1 MIDKDIREKVLKEI
15 SKYIPADVDKDIEK
29 GIYMFSEEYAE
40 SNGTP
45 FLLEQIYNSKA
56 EEIINIFKSKNLQF
70 IITKL
75 KNEEFKPEKIAFMSS
90 DELSP
95 DTKIKNKDKNDDG
108 GTKGL
113 VDCPKCKKSN
123 VKTTEIQR
131 RAADEPA
138 DVYATCLECGHVFMI

>member
-29 GIYMFSEEYAE
+29 GIYMFSEDYAE

-56 EEIINIFKSKNLQF
+56 EELIDIFKSKNLQF

-75 KNEEFKPEKIAFMSS
+75 KNEEFDPKKIAYLSIE
-90 DELSP
+90 ELSP
-95 DTKIKNKDKNDDG
+95 PTTIDKNENNDG

-123 VKTTEIQR
+123 VKTKEIQTR
-131 RAADEPA
+131 SADEPA
-138 DVYATCLECGHVFMI
+138 DIYATCLECGHVFMI

>member
-1 MIDKDIREKVLKEI
+1 MISKDIRETVLKEI
-15 SKYIPADVDKDIEK
+15 SKYIPAEVDKEIEES
-29 GIYMFSEEYAE
+29 IYIFSEEYAKN
-40 SNGTP
+40 NGTP

-56 EEIINIFKSKNLQF
+56 EELINIFKSKNLQF

-75 KNEEFKPEKIAFMSS
+75 KNEEFNPKKLAFLTKE
-90 DELSP
+90 ELAPNTS
-95 DTKIKNKDKNDDG
+95 IKNDKKDDG

-123 VKTTEIQR
+123 VKIREVQK

-138 DVYATCLECGHVFMI
+138 DLYATCLECGHVFMI

>member
-1 MIDKDIREKVLKEI
+1 MIPEYLREKTLKEI
-15 SKYIPADVDKDIEK
+15 SKYIPFDIDKKIEN
-29 GIYMFSEEYAE
+29 GIFKFSKEYAE
-40 SNGTP
+40 SNETP
-45 FLLEQIYNSKA
+45 FLLDQIYISKSDDL
-56 EEIINIFKSKNLQF
+56 INIFKSKNLQF

-75 KNEEFKPEKIAFMSS
+75 KNNEFKPEKIAFMSKE
-90 DELSP
+90 ELIP
-95 DTKIKNKDKNDDG
+95 DVSNKNKDNSDG

-123 VKTTEIQR
+123 VKIREVQR

>member
-56 EEIINIFKSKNLQF
+56 EELIEIFKSKNLQF

-75 KNEEFKPEKIAFMSS
+75 KNEEFKPEKLAFMTK

-95 DTKIKNKDKNDDG
+95 DTSKKSTNDNDG

-123 VKTTEIQR
+123 VKTKEIQTR
-131 RAADEPA
+131 SADEPA
-138 DVYATCLECGHVFMI
+138 DIYATCLECGHVFMI

>member
-1 MIDKDIREKVLKEI
+1 MINKDNREKVLKEI
-15 SKYIPADVDKDIEK
+15 SKYIPAEVDKDIEK

-56 EEIINIFKSKNLQF
+56 EELIDIFKSKNLQF

-75 KNEEFKPEKIAFMSS
+75 KNEDFKPEKLAFLSK
-90 DELSP
+90 DELIP
-95 DTKIKNKDKNDDG
+95 DTSTKNNDTNDG

-113 VDCPKCKKSN
+113 VTCTKCNKSN
-123 VKTTEIQR
+123 VKIREVQR
-131 RAADEPA
+131 RAADEPT
-138 DVYATCLECGHVFMI
+138 DLYATCLECGHVFMI